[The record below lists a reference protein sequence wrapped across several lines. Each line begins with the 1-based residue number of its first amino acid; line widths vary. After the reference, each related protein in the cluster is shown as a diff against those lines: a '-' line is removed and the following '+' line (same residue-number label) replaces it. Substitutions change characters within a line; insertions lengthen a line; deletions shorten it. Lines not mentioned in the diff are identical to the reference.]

1 MTEDRLPIVYTRSFF
16 SAAVTLVLCVL
27 AVLAGYARIT
37 DEGFHFSASH
47 FGRFEFS
54 PTVTGWGLIAIGL
67 LLGLFALVAIVRRCP
82 TMTLA
87 ERGIV
92 IARCFRAPVDIAWSE
107 FAGVTIR
114 SISARGGIVQIV
126 FVVTKDGRD
135 ISPGP
140 IRGKAEDIAA
150 TIRRVAARMK
160 SAASA

>member
-1 MTEDRLPIVYTRSFF
+1 MTEDRLPIVYKRSVL
-16 SAAVTLVLCVL
+16 AAAATLVLCFL

-37 DEGFHFSASH
+37 DEGYHYSSSH

-54 PTVTGWGLIAIGL
+54 PTVTGWALIAIGL
-67 LLGLFALVAIVRRCP
+67 PFGFLALFAIVRRCP

-87 ERGIV
+87 ERGIL
-92 IARCFRAPVDIAWSE
+92 IRRCLRAPVDVAWSE

-140 IRGKAEDIAA
+140 IRGDAEDIAA

-160 SAASA
+160 GG